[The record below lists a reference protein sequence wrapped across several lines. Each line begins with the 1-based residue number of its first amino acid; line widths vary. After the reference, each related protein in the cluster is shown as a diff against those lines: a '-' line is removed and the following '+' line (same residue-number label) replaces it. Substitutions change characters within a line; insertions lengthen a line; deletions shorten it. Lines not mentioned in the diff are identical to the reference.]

1 MYSGKLIA
9 FLKSLLPGEKPQGL
23 RSMVVVHESW
33 CPLLRLKGMCTC
45 DAKTYELSK
54 EEFDRLVFE
63 KKQLDEEVDEEL
75 RQLDLLLRGTL

>member
-9 FLKSLLPGEKPQGL
+9 FLKSLLPGEKPQEL

-33 CPLLRLKGMCTC
+33 CPLLRLKGMCSC

-63 KKQLDEEVDEEL
+63 NKTLDEEVDEEL
-75 RQLDLLLRGTL
+75 RQLDPLLRGTL